1 MRIKFNPTFNAFFI
15 LSGLMIFTSC
25 GNDKKSSTTN
35 VTTNTTPQ
43 VEQEQQVDQGEYRAI
58 LKPLNTSLSGE
69 LTGTVEISI
78 ERDDFVVQTKVKGV
92 AVGIKYLQNIFTA
105 SKCPEASLDVNRDG
119 FIDISESTA
128 STGSILIPLD
138 SDISEQLDGMDYG
151 PISNNNGSFVYRRS
165 STLSRVM
172 ADLRAIDPDPR
183 DLIVKLPVG
192 EEINLSGRVV
202 MIHGV
207 KPSESLPETVGTY
220 AYLPKEQTLPIACGV
235 LIRQ

>member
-1 MRIKFNPTFNAFFI
+1 MRFKSTTTLNTMFI
-15 LSGLMIFTSC
+15 LCGLVAFTSC

-43 VEQEQQVDQGEYRAI
+43 IEQEQQIDQGVYRAI
-58 LKPLNTSLSGE
+58 LSPLNTSLAGE
-69 LTGTVEISI
+69 LSGTVEISV
-78 ERDDFVVQTKVKGV
+78 ERDDFIVQTKVKGV
-92 AVGIKYLQNIFTA
+92 AVGVKYLQNIFTA
-105 SKCPEASLDVNRDG
+105 SKCPDASLDVNRDG
-119 FIDISESTA
+119 FIDIGEATS

-138 SDISEQLDGMDYG
+138 SDIAEQLDGMDYG
-151 PISNNNGSFVYRRS
+151 PISNNNGSYVYRRS
-165 STLSRVM
+165 STLSRIM

-207 KPSESLPETVGTY
+207 KPSEKLPESVGTY
-220 AYLPKEQTLPIACGV
+220 GYMPGEQTLPIACGV